1 MKRLVSI
8 GIPTLILGAL
18 ALELSG
24 LLLLPGAVA
33 GARAPL
39 LLYGGLHLV
48 ASVMVALVLYR
59 VFPRDYRRPRRAIAV
74 TLFAL
79 AFFVPFFGIPGLLAG
94 LLLGLYLPRRETPEP
109 YMAIDIPD
117 LPYKPLSV
125 NPQPLY
131 GSGGLIGVLRNAP
144 SPERRIRAVMA
155 TRQLREQDAIPIL
168 RIALRDRVDDVR
180 LLAYSLL
187 DRMEQKINEQ
197 IKSLLDELEGATGM
211 AAARL
216 HEQLAHQFWELAYLG
231 LASGD
236 VYVHV
241 LQQALQ
247 HFGQALALLPR
258 DAALWFQ
265 KGRVLLRLG
274 RPDEAEEAFRQA
286 LRFGMSE
293 TDVNPY
299 LAETAYLERDWRRV
313 RTLMEQLPLA
323 VRAEPPLS
331 MLAQYW
337 GGST

>member
-1 MKRLVSI
+1 MKRLASI

-18 ALELSG
+18 TLELSG

-33 GARAPL
+33 GTRSPL
-39 LLYGGLHLV
+39 LLYAGLHLV
-48 ASVMVALVLYR
+48 ASIMVALVLYR
-59 VFPRDYRRPRRAIAV
+59 AFPPVYRRPRRAIAV

-79 AFFVPFFGIPGLLAG
+79 AFFIPFFGIPGLLAG
-94 LLLGLYLPRRETPEP
+94 LLLALYLPRRETPDP

-144 SPERRIRAVMA
+144 NPERRIRAVMA

-187 DRMEQKINEQ
+187 DRMEQRINEQ
-197 IKSLLDELEGATGM
+197 IKSQLDELEEATGL

-236 VYVHV
+236 VYTHV
-241 LQQALQ
+241 LHQAL
-247 HFGQALALLPR
+247 HHLEQALAPLPR
-258 DAALWFQ
+258 DSALWFQ

-274 RPDEAEEAFRQA
+274 RPDEAEAAFRQA
-286 LRFGMSE
+286 LGLGMSQTE
-293 TDVNPY
+293 VNPY
-299 LAETAYLERDWRRV
+299 LAETAYLKRDWKRV
-313 RTLMEQLPLA
+313 RALMEELPLA

-337 GGST
+337 VASA